1 MRFSG
6 KSQPNPRLNKIM
18 QNELDRRGISLLAL
32 GHLLNDVNQGAIPAL
47 LPFLIARHGLSYT
60 AASGVVVASTAI
72 SAITQ
77 PLLGYYSD
85 RHSFPWLIPLGMLLG
100 GTGIA
105 LSGIMPNYW
114 LVIACVLISGLGVAA
129 FHPEGYRFANYVAG
143 KQHSAGI
150 SIFTVGGSLG
160 VALGPILITFP
171 VVAFGLGGTLV
182 MAVPAAIYAM
192 LLWLELPRFIRFHPD
207 NNHHRKAEPAAATDW
222 KAFIR
227 LTMIVILRAIM
238 GYGLLAFIPLYL
250 INIRQM
256 PIAQA
261 NSFLSILSASIAG
274 GTILSGYLSDKFG
287 KRLVLGVSMAA
298 LTPFV
303 FLLLR
308 TDEMFVIPCLM
319 IMGIAMGISFT
330 VAIVMGQIYAEA
342 DLGVASGIT
351 TGFAIGIG
359 GMSSSL
365 LGMLADRQGLITVMI
380 VIALIPM
387 LGAMIT
393 MTLPKVGRR

>member
-1 MRFSG
+1 
-6 KSQPNPRLNKIM
+6 M

-47 LPFLIARHGLSYT
+47 LPFLITRHGLSYT

-100 GTGIA
+100 GAGIA
-105 LSGIMPNYW
+105 LSGIMPTYW

-143 KQHSAGI
+143 KRHSVGI
-150 SIFTVGGSLG
+150 SIFTVGGNLG

-171 VVAFGLGGTLV
+171 ILAFGLTGTLA
-182 MAVPAAIYAM
+182 MAIPAAIYAI
-192 LLWLELPRFIRFHPD
+192 LLWKELPRFISFHPD
-207 NNHHRKAEPAAATDW
+207 NRKHQETEVVRVTDW
-222 KAFIR
+222 QAFIR
-227 LTMIVILRAIM
+227 LTMIVILRAVM
-238 GYGLLAFIPLYL
+238 GYGLLIFIPLYL
-250 INIRQM
+250 IKIRQI
-256 PIAQA
+256 PIAHA
-261 NSFLSILSASIAG
+261 NSSLTILSASIAT
-274 GTILSGYLSDKFG
+274 GTMLSGYLSDRFG
-287 KRLVLGVSMAA
+287 KRLVLGISMASI
-298 LTPFV
+298 TPFV
-303 FLLLR
+303 FLFLK
-308 TDEMFVIPCLM
+308 TGEFFG
-319 IMGIAMGISFT
+319 IMSLIVMGVGMGISFT
-330 VAIVMGQIYAEA
+330 VAVVMGQIYAEA

-365 LGMLADRQGLITVMI
+365 LGMLADKHGLETVMV
-380 VIALIPM
+380 VIAVIPM
-387 LGAMIT
+387 LGAIIT
-393 MTLPKVGRR
+393 MTLPRVGKR